1 MQYIKIK
8 EIVTSVPM
16 LELLRNRYD

>member
-16 LELLRNRYD
+16 LE